1 MPANSADIPYLASL
15 LDGLAQYFPLSLPI
29 VIALIL
35 LAAATSAL
43 SAAVGVGGGTLLIMI
58 MAQLMPATALIP
70 VHGMVQLGS
79 NGGRMAMTWRHID
92 MRRLLAF
99 LPGVALGALVAAWV
113 LIRLPEGVLE
123 LSIAL
128 FVLFTCWGPPL
139 PKRALS
145 RTGTLIAGA
154 ITTFLFESDR
164 GQRPTGRELHQARRR
179 RASHQGGDLRG
190 LHGRAAPHQG
200 LHLRHGRVS
209 LP

>member
-1 MPANSADIPYLASL
+1 
-15 LDGLAQYFPLSLPI
+15 
-29 VIALIL
+29 
-35 LAAATSAL
+35 
-43 SAAVGVGGGTLLIMI
+43 
-58 MAQLMPATALIP
+58 
-70 VHGMVQLGS
+70 MVQLGS

-128 FVLFTCWGPPL
+128 FVLFTCWGPAL

-154 ITTFLFESDR
+154 ITTFLSSLI
-164 GQRPTGRELHQARRR
+164 G
-179 RASHQGGDLRG
+179 ASGPLVASFIKQGGGERHAKVATFAACMVAQHLTKAFIFGMAGFLFQEWLPLIVLMIGAGLIGTRLGLRF
-190 LHGRAAPHQG
+190 LD
-200 LHLRHGRVS
+200 RVS
-209 LP
+209 NRHFDGLFKWALSLLALRLAWLGSASLISH